1 MFSILN
7 HTKELLF
14 DICGLEMVNIEIEKE
29 SLDYC
34 ASKFIINN
42 KKILFRRAKI
52 TPTKSGQFVTL
63 WKRINADS
71 AIQPFDN
78 SDDIDLFVIS
88 VNTETRHGQ
97 FIFPKSILVEKGIVT
112 NKKAGKRAI
121 RVYPIWDVPTSKLAQ
136 KTQKWQLDYF
146 LEIPDEGKLD
156 TIQARIFYS

>member
-7 HTKELLF
+7 QTKELLS

-29 SLDYC
+29 SSDYC
-34 ASKFIINN
+34 AAKFVINK
-42 KKILFRRAKI
+42 KKILFRQAKI

-78 SDDIDLFVIS
+78 SDDIDLFVII
-88 VNTETRHGQ
+88 VNTETRNGQ